1 MHSTL
6 RRFPRKKLLSQT
18 QGLKK
23 IWIGV
28 NCKMTRWL
36 SSKTYPQMAVSLYL
50 LNSKTNCQPFCMKE
64 NGWKLFVN
72 ILFFWKNCFI
82 DIISQ
87 KMFNFKLIFF
97 KWRYCHFGN
106 LQTTGLSFRCISCFN
121 SNDYELNGQEF
132 VAPKPTPSLLLQPN
146 QSLKSAHSPWV
157 ARKFSKCVSRAASLS
172 LCYWY
177 LQ

>member
-1 MHSTL
+1 
-6 RRFPRKKLLSQT
+6 
-18 QGLKK
+18 
-23 IWIGV
+23 
-28 NCKMTRWL
+28 
-36 SSKTYPQMAVSLYL
+36 
-50 LNSKTNCQPFCMKE
+50 MKE

-106 LQTTGLSFRCISCFN
+106 LQTTGLSFRCISCLN

-157 ARKFSKCVSRAASLS
+157 ARKFSKCPEWPLLEVRRFFQWFQELS
-172 LCYWY
+172 LGILRRFQEKKVHYFFSRF
-177 LQ
+177 